1 MNKNNEILK
10 NVIDLINNMKANKP
24 LVECLT
30 NRVTINDCAN
40 MLLAMGASPIM
51 AEIECEM
58 EDIMRI
64 SDALVLNLG
73 LLDNQYLSAMKAA
86 AKAAKEFGKPIVL
99 DPVGAGAS
107 ALRDSVCAEMIESVQ
122 PDIIRGNFSEIK
134 SLAGVEINSKG
145 VDASAED
152 AVNDEN
158 MGECGELVR
167 SFAEKCGC
175 TVCATG
181 KIDIISDGSRTA
193 YIKNGH
199 EMLCDV
205 TGTGC
210 MCSAM
215 TGATAASGDAFTAAV
230 SAVVMLG
237 IAGEYAHEYT
247 EETEQGIGTFKVKLF
262 DYIYNMTAEDYIKR
276 GEIYFE

>member
-1 MNKNNEILK
+1 MNINNEILK
-10 NVIDLINNMKANKP
+10 NVIDLIDNMKAKKP

-58 EDIMRI
+58 KDIMRI
-64 SDALVLNLG
+64 SDSLVINLG
-73 LLDNQYLSAMKAA
+73 LLDEQYLEAMKTA

-107 ALRDSVCAEMIESVQ
+107 ALRDRVCSEMIEEVQ
-122 PDIIRGNFSEIK
+122 PDIIRGNLSEIK
-134 SLAGVEINSKG
+134 SLAGGEVKSKG
-145 VDASAED
+145 VDASADD
-152 AVNDEN
+152 AVNEN
-158 MGECGELVR
+158 NMNEFGELVR
-167 SFAEKCGC
+167 SYAEKCGC

-181 KIDIISDGSRTA
+181 AIDIISDGSR
-193 YIKNGH
+193 IVFVKNGH

-215 TGATAASGDAFTAAV
+215 TGAAAAAGDSLTAAV
-230 SAVVMLG
+230 AAVVMLG

-247 EETEQGIGTFKVKLF
+247 EETEQGIGTFRIKLF
-262 DYIYNMTAEDYIKR
+262 DYVYNMNAEDYIRR
-276 GEIYFE
+276 GEICCE